1 MLNQNDV
8 IRFNTELRA
17 VPVAVIEVMIN
28 QKSRLVRNNLK
39 QMNAAPRL
47 VVNYNCIQF
56 GITIVKIL
64 TCVMAFYIK
73 LHKATLLHK

>member
-1 MLNQNDV
+1 MLNQSYV

-17 VPVAVIEVMIN
+17 VAVDVSIS
-28 QKSRLVRNNLK
+28 QKSRLVRNNLE

-47 VVNYNCIQF
+47 VVNYSCIQF
-56 GITIVKIL
+56 RITIVKIL
-64 TCVMAFYIK
+64 TCVMAIYIK